1 MIQLH
6 YLSLDP
12 NETNT
17 EIHSMATIGYIRV
30 STVEQNTDRQLD
42 GLQFDKTFT
51 DHCSGGSTQR
61 PALESMLEF
70 VREGDTV
77 NVHSIDRLA
86 RNSVDLLR
94 LVGDFKLLGVSVV
107 FHRES
112 LTFSAGHQDP
122 MNELMLSMIGAF
134 AQFERSVLK
143 ERQAEG
149 IAKAKAKGIYTGT
162 KPSIDRKAVLEL
174 LSDGVSPSQI
184 AKDLGIGRNS
194 VYRIKA
200 ETI

>member
-1 MIQLH
+1 
-6 YLSLDP
+6 
-12 NETNT
+12 
-17 EIHSMATIGYIRV
+17 MATIGYIRV

-51 DHCSGGSTQR
+51 DKCSGGSTTR

-86 RNSVDLLR
+86 RNSADLLK
-94 LVGDFKLLGVSVV
+94 LVGDFKALGVSIV
-107 FHRES
+107 FHREN
-112 LTFSAGHQDP
+112 LTFSAGNHDP
-122 MNELMLSMIGAF
+122 MNDLMLSMIGAF

-149 IAKAKAKGIYTGT
+149 IEKAKEKGVYKG
-162 KPSIDRKAVLEL
+162 KKKSIDRDAVLSL
-174 LSDGVSPSQI
+174 LSEGVSPTQA
-184 AKDLGIGRNS
+184 AKMLGIGRNS
-194 VYRIKA
+194 IYRIKA
-200 ETI
+200 ESA

>member
-1 MIQLH
+1 
-6 YLSLDP
+6 
-12 NETNT
+12 
-17 EIHSMATIGYIRV
+17 MATIGYIRV

-51 DHCSGGSTQR
+51 DHCSGSSTQR

>member
-6 YLSLDP
+6 HVSLDP

-86 RNSVDLLR
+86 HSPLDFYR
-94 LVGDFKLLGVSVV
+94 LVTIFELFRNYLVTVICVLPKFTRTLLAIDGQ
-107 FHRES
+107 
-112 LTFSAGHQDP
+112 A
-122 MNELMLSMIGAF
+122 
-134 AQFERSVLK
+134 LK
-143 ERQAEG
+143 Q
-149 IAKAKAKGIYTGT
+149 ITT
-162 KPSIDRKAVLEL
+162 
-174 LSDGVSPSQI
+174 SPS
-184 AKDLGIGRNS
+184 
-194 VYRIKA
+194 
-200 ETI
+200 

>member
-6 YLSLDP
+6 HVSLDP

-107 FHRES
+107 SHRES

-149 IAKAKAKGIYTGT
+149 IAKAKGIYTGT

-174 LSDGVSPSQI
+174 LSDAVSPSQI

>member
-1 MIQLH
+1 MRH
-6 YLSLDP
+6 YK
-12 NETNT
+12 ERT
-17 EIHSMATIGYIRV
+17 MATIGYIRV

-51 DHCSGGSTQR
+51 EKCSGGSTNR
-61 PALESMLEF
+61 PALEAMLEF

-77 NVHSIDRLA
+77 IVHSIDRLA

-94 LVGDFKLLGVSVV
+94 LVSDFKTLGVSVV
-107 FHRES
+107 FHREN

-149 IAKAKAKGIYTGT
+149 IEKAKKKG
-162 KPSIDRKAVLEL
+162 
-174 LSDGVSPSQI
+174 
-184 AKDLGIGRNS
+184 
-194 VYRIKA
+194 VY
-200 ETI
+200 

>member
-1 MIQLH
+1 
-6 YLSLDP
+6 
-12 NETNT
+12 
-17 EIHSMATIGYIRV
+17 MATIGYIRV

-51 DHCSGGSTQR
+51 DKCSGGSTNR
-61 PALESMLEF
+61 PALEAMLEF

-94 LVGDFKLLGVSVV
+94 LVSDFKTLGVSVV
-107 FHRES
+107 FHREN
-112 LTFSAGHQDP
+112 LTFSADHQDP

-149 IAKAKAKGIYTGT
+149 IEKAKSKGVYQGT
-162 KPSIDRKAVLEL
+162 KPSIDRNAVLKL
-174 LSDGVSPSQI
+174 LSEGVSPTQA
-184 AKDLGIGRNS
+184 AKTLGIGRNS
-194 VYRIKA
+194 IYRIKA
-200 ETI
+200 EAA

>member
-1 MIQLH
+1 MRR
-6 YLSLDP
+6 YK
-12 NETNT
+12 ERA
-17 EIHSMATIGYIRV
+17 MATIGYIRV

-51 DHCSGGSTQR
+51 DKCSGGSTNR
-61 PALESMLEF
+61 PALEAMLEF

-94 LVGDFKLLGVSVV
+94 LVSDFKTLGVSVV
-107 FHRES
+107 FHREN
-112 LTFSAGHQDP
+112 LTFPAGHQDP
-122 MNELMLSMIGAF
+122 INELMLSMIGAF

-149 IAKAKAKGIYTGT
+149 IEKAKKKGVYQGT
-162 KPSIDRKAVLEL
+162 KPSIDRNAVLQL
-174 LSDGVSPSQI
+174 LSEGVSPTQA
-184 AKDLGIGRNS
+184 AKTLGIGRNS
-194 VYRIKA
+194 IYRIKA
-200 ETI
+200 ETA

>member
-1 MIQLH
+1 
-6 YLSLDP
+6 
-12 NETNT
+12 
-17 EIHSMATIGYIRV
+17 MATIGYIRV

-42 GLQFDKTFT
+42 GLAFDKTFT
-51 DHCSGGSTQR
+51 DKCSGSSTNR
-61 PALESMLEF
+61 PALEAMLEF

-86 RNSVDLLR
+86 RNSIDLLR
-94 LVGDFKLLGVSVV
+94 LVSDFRLLGVSVV

-112 LTFSAGHQDP
+112 LTFSAEQADP

-149 IAKAKAKGIYTGT
+149 IAKAKAKGVYKGT
-162 KPSIDRKAVLEL
+162 KQSIDRNAVLKL
-174 LSDGVSPSQI
+174 LSEGASPTQAS
-184 AKDLGIGRNS
+184 KMLGIGRNS
-194 VYRIKA
+194 IYRIKA
-200 ETI
+200 ESA

>member
-1 MIQLH
+1 
-6 YLSLDP
+6 
-12 NETNT
+12 
-17 EIHSMATIGYIRV
+17 MATIGYIRV

-51 DHCSGGSTQR
+51 EKCSGGSTNR
-61 PALESMLEF
+61 PALEAMLEF

-94 LVGDFKLLGVSVV
+94 LVSDFKTLGVSVV
-107 FHRES
+107 FHREN

-143 ERQAEG
+143 ERQAKG
-149 IAKAKAKGIYTGT
+149 IEKAKK
-162 KPSIDRKAVLEL
+162 KVSIRA
-174 LSDGVSPSQI
+174 LSR
-184 AKDLGIGRNS
+184 A
-194 VYRIKA
+194 
-200 ETI
+200 